1 MKINHP
7 STKQR
12 KIIKNNITVS
22 ISITLGHFFLGDN
35 FFSVW
40 KTKHKLRLDEGL
52 EQDNSDSV
60 NDSQTGDPSIKEALF
75 NLNENMGKMAGLLE
89 NLYNRPCSEDCDRP
103 PGSKRRRRSRSPDTR
118 SADED
123 EPRGKR
129 RCNSAEDVDN
139 EDRLSVDA
147 VSDIDSD
154 IRLLTRE
161 SDAQPQVNDHGE
173 LDENLLMELDE
184 SLDQKEAIGPPVQK
198 QLAEIANKRWGQ
210 NLTPERVK
218 MLNERY
224 STPANCTNMT
234 PIKVNPEIW
243 KQLTSAKRKTDLQ
256 LSNLQETVATA
267 ILQTADE
274 LLPQNKDDVAKN
286 LAARSIDSV
295 AMLGHMSHMISQL
308 RREQIRP
315 ALKQEYASICTADPT
330 NTPLLFGDDLV
341 KQLKE
346 AKETSSITQNLAN
359 DAMKKNSVR
368 GGGETNTL
376 LAAHF
381 NQQVPTLAIHLI
393 IAAIIIIIK
402 HNHNQSQGIFL
413 EGPEAERTEK
423 EMTSGSINDIRQ
435 KYIIRH

>member
-1 MKINHP
+1 MENEA
-7 STKQR
+7 Q
-12 KIIKNNITVS
+12 
-22 ISITLGHFFLGDN
+22 
-35 FFSVW
+35 
-40 KTKHKLRLDEGL
+40 LRIDEGL
-52 EQDNSDSV
+52 EQGDNSV

-75 NLNENMGKMAGLLE
+75 NINDSMGKMAGLLE
-89 NLYNRPCSEDCDRP
+89 ILYNRPRSEDCDRP
-103 PGSKRRRRSRSPDTR
+103 PGSKRRRRSRSPDSR
-118 SADED
+118 SPDED

-129 RCNSAEDVDN
+129 RCNSAEDADN

-161 SDAQPQVNDHGE
+161 SDAQPQVNDHGN
-173 LDENLLMELDE
+173 LDENLLKELDE

-198 QLAEIANKRWGQ
+198 QLAEIVNKRWGQ
-210 NLTPERVK
+210 SLTPERVK

-234 PIKVNPEIW
+234 PIRVNSEIW

-256 LSNLQETVATA
+256 LSNLQETVRRVATA

-274 LLPQNKDDVAKN
+274 LLPQTKDDVAKN

-295 AMLGHMSHMISQL
+295 AMLGHMSHTISQL

-330 NTPLLFGDDLV
+330 NAPLLFGDDLV

-359 DAMKKNSVR
+359 DAMKKNYVK
-368 GGGETNTL
+368 GG
-376 LAAHF
+376 AK
-381 NQQVPTLAIHLI
+381 PIHCWPPI
-393 IAAIIIIIK
+393 
-402 HNHNQSQGIFL
+402 
-413 EGPEAERTEK
+413 
-423 EMTSGSINDIRQ
+423 SIN
-435 KYIIRH
+435 

>member
-12 KIIKNNITVS
+12 KIIKNNITLS
-22 ISITLGHFFLGDN
+22 ISITLGYFFLGDH
-35 FFSVW
+35 FPFSMDNEAQ
-40 KTKHKLRLDEGL
+40 LRIDEGP
-52 EQDNSDSV
+52 EQGDNSV

-75 NLNENMGKMAGLLE
+75 NINDSMGKMAGLLE
-89 NLYNRPCSEDCDRP
+89 NLYNRPRSEDCDRP
-103 PGSKRRRRSRSPDTR
+103 PGSKRRRRSHSPDSR

-129 RCNSAEDVDN
+129 RCNSAEDADN
-139 EDRLSVDA
+139 EDRLSADA

-161 SDAQPQVNDHGE
+161 SDAQPQVNDHGHGN
-173 LDENLLMELDE
+173 LDENLLKELDE

-198 QLAEIANKRWGQ
+198 QLAEITNKRWGQ

-224 STPANCTNMT
+224 STPANCTNMI

-243 KQLTSAKRKTDLQ
+243 KLQ
-256 LSNLQETVATA
+256 LSNLQETVRRVATA
-267 ILQTADE
+267 ILQTADK
-274 LLPQNKDDVAKN
+274 LLPQTKDDVAKK

-295 AMLGHMSHMISQL
+295 AMLGHTSHMISQL

-330 NTPLLFGDDLV
+330 NAPLLFGDDLV
-341 KQLKE
+341 KQLKD
-346 AKETSSITQNLAN
+346 AKETNSITQNLAK
-359 DAMKKNSVR
+359 DAMKKYSVR
-368 GGGETNTL
+368 GG
-376 LAAHF
+376 AK
-381 NQQVPTLAIHLI
+381 PIHCWPPI
-393 IAAIIIIIK
+393 
-402 HNHNQSQGIFL
+402 
-413 EGPEAERTEK
+413 
-423 EMTSGSINDIRQ
+423 SINKLLHWLPI
-435 KYIIRH
+435 